1 MKICRTLAL
10 SLAALLMITQ
20 AASAQDWQ
28 QREGAT
34 GRSSNR
40 NSSNRCRS
48 TAPQQ
53 QVCPGRRW
61 RCVLAERLRAALA
74 QLLGQHR
81 RLPAHAGDL
90 QSRLVLS
97 LTFAGE

>member
-1 MKICRTLAL
+1 MKICRTLAV

-28 QREGAT
+28 QKRSAT
-34 GRSSNR
+34 GRNSSR
-40 NSSNRCRS
+40 NSSSRRRSNRCRAAA
-48 TAPQQ
+48 APGG
-53 QVCPGRRW
+53 GRR
-61 RCVLAERLRAALA
+61 VLAERLCAALA
-74 QLLGQHR
+74 QLLDQHR
-81 RLPAHAGDL
+81 RLPAHAGEL